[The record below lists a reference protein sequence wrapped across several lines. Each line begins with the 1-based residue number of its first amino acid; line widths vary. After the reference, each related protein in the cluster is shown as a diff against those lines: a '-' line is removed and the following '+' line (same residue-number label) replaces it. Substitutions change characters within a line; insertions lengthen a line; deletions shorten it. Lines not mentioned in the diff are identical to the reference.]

1 MQVRGPGPPGHQTP
15 ACDISASLRSLGE
28 LQPDIW
34 PPPPPHRA
42 LAWSCIR
49 PLESEIIITALRL
62 ALTSSPH
69 SLSPLAALA
78 AARALPAAAAA
89 DTTIN
94 IRTYSVADS
103 FTSDLLGLLG
113 PIEENKSNSRSI
125 NYFREFRLNIKS
137 ENKLYAGVWS
147 SKEQGVVEKN
157 MFPIFLVKN

>member
-1 MQVRGPGPPGHQTP
+1 MHQTP
-15 ACDISASLRSLGE
+15 GVRNHNHSSPPRSH
-28 LQPDIW
+28 QF
-34 PPPPPHRA
+34 
-42 LAWSCIR
+42 
-49 PLESEIIITALRL
+49 
-62 ALTSSPH
+62 PH

-78 AARALPAAAAA
+78 AARAAAA

-137 ENKLYAGVWS
+137 ENKLYAGV
-147 SKEQGVVEKN
+147 
-157 MFPIFLVKN
+157 

>member
-1 MQVRGPGPPGHQTP
+1 M
-15 ACDISASLRSLGE
+15 
-28 LQPDIW
+28 
-34 PPPPPHRA
+34 
-42 LAWSCIR
+42 SCIR
-49 PLESEIIITALRL
+49 PLESQIIITALCLPRSHQFPL
-62 ALTSSPH
+62 

-78 AARALPAAAAA
+78 AARAPPAAAAA

-137 ENKLYAGVWS
+137 ENYIFAGV
-147 SKEQGVVEKN
+147 
-157 MFPIFLVKN
+157 